1 MMASPSLLLASASPR
16 RRDLLRQIGIEPEV
30 VPAHVDESRLA
41 GEAPVDYVSRLARL
55 KAESVWNALPAARRQ
70 TVLAADTAVVLG
82 SEILGKPLDRQQGLA
97 MLARLSDCTHEVVTS
112 VAVKTAR
119 ALELRV
125 NVSQVTFRALQRAEC
140 EAYWDT
146 GEPLDKA
153 GGYAVQ
159 GRAAIFIRSLSG
171 SFSGVMGLPLFET
184 AELLRAAGIDPL
196 TSRAASLR
204 GDPQ

>member
-1 MMASPSLLLASASPR
+1 MASPSLLLASASPR

-30 VPAHVDESRLA
+30 LPAHVDESRLA
-41 GEAPVDYVSRLARL
+41 GEAPVAYVSRLARL

-82 SEILGKPLDRQQGLA
+82 NDILGKPLDRQQGLD
-97 MLARLSDCTHEVVTS
+97 MLARLSDRTHEVVTS

-159 GRAAIFIRSLSG
+159 GRAAVFIRSLSG

-196 TSRAASLR
+196 TSRAASFC
-204 GDPQ
+204 GNPQ